1 MATAPK
7 RLSKDFPSTFWDNL
21 PGRIRV
27 LFVTTPQRTGGWL
40 AEVLTTQGVCEFLVE
55 ETLGA
60 AHALRCLRDEAYDLI
75 LVSHEP
81 GELDALELI
90 EACRAGGAEEPAI
103 LLGNSNDEEMADA
116 CFDAGADGYL
126 CVHTA
131 TERHL
136 MWMVART
143 VQRHLLIRE
152 NRHLNHLEWQRL
164 QREHDEAQR
173 LLLQQRSL
181 ITDLEA
187 IRGDPP
193 LAAPGTSPRGTPSR
207 SQGPAKPPLEI
218 EARREL
224 QLPQALVQHYRELLR
239 TYVIMGSGNLADE
252 LACLAGWL
260 CRANISPQQTMGMH
274 LQVLEELI
282 HGLGARSTRHVMTR
296 ADLLILEIMIHLAD
310 DYRNRCVASP

>member
-1 MATAPK
+1 MATSPK
-7 RLSKDFPSTFWDNL
+7 RLLKEFPSTFWDNL

-27 LFVTTPQRTGGWL
+27 LFVTTQQRTGGWL
-40 AEVLTTQGVCEFLVE
+40 AEVLTTQSVCEFLVE
-55 ETLGA
+55 EAHGA
-60 AHALRCLRDEAYDLI
+60 AHALRCLRDEAYDII
-75 LVSHEP
+75 LVSHDPE
-81 GELDALELI
+81 ELDALEFI

-103 LLGNSNDEEMADA
+103 IFGDSSDQEMSDA
-116 CFDAGADGYL
+116 CLDAGADGYL
-126 CVHTA
+126 CVHSA

-136 MWMVART
+136 MWTVART

-187 IRGDPP
+187 IRGEQSLEP
-193 LAAPGTSPRGTPSR
+193 LDSPSERTAGRG
-207 SQGPAKPPLEI
+207 QAKLPLKI
-218 EARREL
+218 ESRREL

-252 LACLAGWL
+252 LGRLARWL
-260 CRANISPQQTMGMH
+260 SSANVSPQRTMGMH
-274 LQVLEELI
+274 LHVLEELI

-296 ADLLILEIMIHLAD
+296 ADLLILEIMINLAEE
-310 DYRNRCVASP
+310 YRNRCVA